1 MKYRNR
7 IVIAYLVIMVAAL
20 GVLWLLAG
28 RSSIGR
34 RDMVSYND
42 EIHRIGSDYL
52 AGKPVAQIESEYGCR
67 IVLTGEPETEIM
79 KTYAEYGLVMDFAP
93 DGDVIGKILWNDASK
108 WTESS
113 GRETRRTVLIFWG
126 IVFAAGLAFLLT
138 VDWFLLRPT
147 REMRGLAADIAKG
160 NLDVPLPIR
169 KHNPFGNLVEGFDL
183 MREELRASKEREAE
197 AEKAKKE
204 LVAELAHDIKTPVA
218 TIRATCE
225 VLEVKQQRRI
235 EQLSRNGGTDTE
247 SGAEAVTADNSA
259 ALADAKDVLTKTQ
272 SIAHKAD
279 MIETLVGSV
288 FEATLEELDHIVV
301 NPTEE
306 STTTI
311 EEYFRNL
318 RNYGNIILENPIP
331 SCLVYMDRLRMEQ
344 VIDNIVGNSHKYA
357 GTDIHV
363 RFDETSGGDRD
374 GTVASYVSI
383 RIRDD
388 GPGAPEDELPLLTS
402 KYYRGSTAKDKAGF
416 GMGLYLVQS
425 YMEKQ
430 GGGMEIYNDNGFV
443 VTLYLRKV

>member
-7 IVIAYLVIMVAAL
+7 IVIAYVLIMLAAL
-20 GVLWLLAG
+20 GVLWLLTG
-28 RSSIGR
+28 RNSVDK
-34 RDMVSYND
+34 RDMVAYND
-42 EIHRIGSDYL
+42 ELHRIGSDYL
-52 AGKPVAQIESEYGCR
+52 AGRPVAEIEAEYGCR
-67 IVLTGEPETEIM
+67 IVPASGAEAEIM

-93 DGDVIGKILWNDASK
+93 DGEVIGKILWNDVSD
-108 WTESS
+108 WMVSS
-113 GRETRRTVLIFWG
+113 LRETRRMTLIFWG
-126 IVFAAGLAFLLT
+126 IVFVVGLAFLLA

-147 REMRGLAADIAKG
+147 REMRGLAAEIAKG

-183 MREELRASKEREAE
+183 MREELRSSKEREAE

-235 EQLSRNGGTDTE
+235 DQLTD
-247 SGAEAVTADNSA
+247 EAAI
-259 ALADAKDVLTKTQ
+259 ADAQDVLTKTQ

-288 FEATLEELDHIVV
+288 FAATLEELDHIEV
-301 NPTEE
+301 NATEE
-306 STTTI
+306 NSTVI

-318 RNYGNIILENPIP
+318 WNYGNIILENPIP

-363 RFDETSGGDRD
+363 RFDETVGKDRE
-374 GTVASYVSI
+374 GVGASYVSI

-402 KYYRGSTAKDKAGF
+402 KYYRGSTAKNKAGF
-416 GMGLYLVQS
+416 GMGLYLVRS

>member
-7 IVIAYLVIMVAAL
+7 IVIVYLLIMLAAL
-20 GVLWLLAG
+20 GVLWLLTD
-28 RSSIGR
+28 RNTIGK
-34 RDMVSYND
+34 RDVVKYND
-42 EIHRIGSDYL
+42 ELHRIGREYL
-52 AGKPVAQIESEYGCR
+52 EGTPVAEIEEKYGCR
-67 IVLTGEPETEIM
+67 IVLAGGSEAEIM
-79 KTYAEYGLVMDFAP
+79 KTYAEYGLAMDFAP
-93 DGDVIGKILWNDASK
+93 EGEVIGKVLWNDISDWAENSK
-108 WTESS
+108 SS
-113 GRETRRTVLIFWG
+113 TLRTTLIFWG
-126 IVFAAGLAFLLT
+126 VVFVIGLAFLLM

-147 REMRGLAADIAKG
+147 REMRGLATEIAKG

-169 KHNPFGNLVEGFDL
+169 KYNPFGNLVEGFDL
-183 MREELRASKEREAE
+183 MREELRASKVREAE

-235 EQLSRNGGTDTE
+235 DQLSKDGGADPE
-247 SGAEAVTADNSA
+247 SRPETGRADNSA
-259 ALADAKDVLTKTQ
+259 AIADAQDVLTKTQ
-272 SIAHKAD
+272 TIAHKAD
-279 MIETLVGSV
+279 MIKTLIGSV
-288 FEATLEELDHIVV
+288 FAATLEELDRIEV
-301 NPTEE
+301 NPKEE
-306 STTTI
+306 STATI

-331 SCLVYMDRLRMEQ
+331 ACLVYMDRLRMEQ

-357 GTDIHV
+357 GTDIRV
-363 RFDETSGGDRD
+363 RFDETVGKDKEGA
-374 GTVASYVSI
+374 GASYVSI
-383 RIRDD
+383 QIRDS

>member
-1 MKYRNR
+1 MRYRNR
-7 IVIAYLVIMVAAL
+7 IVIAYVLIMLAAL
-20 GVLWLLAG
+20 GVLWLLTG
-28 RSSIGR
+28 RNSVGK
-34 RDMVSYND
+34 RDMVAYND
-42 EIHRIGSDYL
+42 ELHRIGSDYL
-52 AGKPVAQIESEYGCR
+52 AGRPVAEIEAEYGCR
-67 IVLTGEPETEIM
+67 IVPASGAEAEIM

-93 DGDVIGKILWNDASK
+93 DGEVIGKILWNDVSD
-108 WTESS
+108 WTVSS
-113 GRETRRTVLIFWG
+113 LRETRRMTLIFWG
-126 IVFAAGLAFLLT
+126 IVFVVGLAFLLA

-147 REMRGLAADIAKG
+147 REMRGLAAEIAKG

-183 MREELRASKEREAE
+183 MREELRSSKEREAE

-235 EQLSRNGGTDTE
+235 DQLTD
-247 SGAEAVTADNSA
+247 EAAI
-259 ALADAKDVLTKTQ
+259 ADAQDVLTKTQ

-288 FEATLEELDHIVV
+288 FAATLEELDHIEV
-301 NPTEE
+301 NATEE
-306 STTTI
+306 NSTVI

-363 RFDETSGGDRD
+363 RFDETVGKDRE
-374 GTVASYVSI
+374 GVGASYVSI

-402 KYYRGSTAKDKAGF
+402 KYYRGSTAKNKAGF
-416 GMGLYLVQS
+416 GMGLYLVRS

>member
-7 IVIAYLVIMVAAL
+7 ILIAYLLVMAAAL
-20 GVLWLLAG
+20 FVLWMLSGQKALKK
-28 RSSIGR
+28 
-34 RDMVSYND
+34 RDMVAYND
-42 EIHRIGSDYL
+42 ATHRICEDYL
-52 AGKPVAQIESEYGCR
+52 AGKSVAEIESAHGCQ
-67 IVLTGEPETEIM
+67 IVLAGESEAEVT
-79 KTYAEYGLVMDFAP
+79 KTYAEYGLVVDFAP
-93 DGDVIGKILWNDASK
+93 EGKVIGKILWSDVRE
-108 WTESS
+108 ESEKLQHS
-113 GRETRRTVLIFWG
+113 TRRTILIFWG
-126 IVFAAGLAFLLT
+126 VMFVLGFAFLLT

-147 REMRGLAADIAKG
+147 REMRGLATEIAKG

-183 MREELRASKEREAE
+183 MREELRASREREAE
-197 AEKAKKE
+197 ADKAKKE

-235 EQLSRNGGTDTE
+235 EQDPQ
-247 SGAEAVTADNSA
+247 D
-259 ALADAKDVLTKTQ
+259 ADAQDVLAKTQ
-272 SIAHKAD
+272 TIAHKAD

-288 FEATLEELDHIVV
+288 FAATLEELDRIEV
-301 NPTEE
+301 NPTEVG
-306 STTTI
+306 STSI

-344 VIDNIVGNSHKYA
+344 VIDNVVGNSHKYA

-363 RFDETSGGDRD
+363 RFDEATRKDRE
-374 GTVASYVSI
+374 GAGASYI
-383 RIRDD
+383 RIRIKDD
-388 GPGAPEDELPLLTS
+388 GPGAPEEEIPLLMS

-416 GMGLYLVQS
+416 GMGLYLVRS

-430 GGGMEIYNDNGFV
+430 GGGAEVYNDGGFV
-443 VTLYLRKV
+443 VSLYLRKV

>member
-1 MKYRNR
+1 MRYRNR
-7 IVIAYLVIMVAAL
+7 IVIAYVLIMLAAL
-20 GVLWLLAG
+20 GVLWLLTG
-28 RSSIGR
+28 RNSVGK
-34 RDMVSYND
+34 RDMVAYND
-42 EIHRIGSDYL
+42 ELHRIGSDYL
-52 AGKPVAQIESEYGCR
+52 AGRPVAEIEAEYGCR
-67 IVLTGEPETEIM
+67 IVPASGAEAEIM

-93 DGDVIGKILWNDASK
+93 DGEVIGKILWNDVSD
-108 WTESS
+108 WTVSS
-113 GRETRRTVLIFWG
+113 LRETRRMTLIFWG
-126 IVFAAGLAFLLT
+126 IVFVVGLVFLLA

-147 REMRGLAADIAKG
+147 REMRGLAAEIAKG

-183 MREELRASKEREAE
+183 MREELRSSKEREAE

-235 EQLSRNGGTDTE
+235 DQLTD
-247 SGAEAVTADNSA
+247 EAAI
-259 ALADAKDVLTKTQ
+259 ADAQDVLTKTQ

-288 FEATLEELDHIVV
+288 FAATLEELDHIEV
-301 NPTEE
+301 NATEE
-306 STTTI
+306 NSTVI

-363 RFDETSGGDRD
+363 RFDETVGKDRE
-374 GTVASYVSI
+374 GVGASYVSI

-402 KYYRGSTAKDKAGF
+402 KYYRGSTAKNKAGF
-416 GMGLYLVQS
+416 GMGLYLVRS

>member
-7 IVIAYLVIMVAAL
+7 IVIAYVLIMLAAL
-20 GVLWLLAG
+20 GVLWLLSG
-28 RSSIGR
+28 RNSVGK
-34 RDMVSYND
+34 RDMVAYND
-42 EIHRIGSDYL
+42 ELHRIGSDYL
-52 AGKPVAQIESEYGCR
+52 AGRPVAEIEAEYGCR
-67 IVLTGEPETEIM
+67 IVPASGAEAEIM

-93 DGDVIGKILWNDASK
+93 DGEVIGKILWNDVSD
-108 WTESS
+108 WMVSS
-113 GRETRRTVLIFWG
+113 LRETRRMTLIFWG
-126 IVFAAGLAFLLT
+126 IVFVVGLAFLLA

-147 REMRGLAADIAKG
+147 REMRGLAAEIAKG

-183 MREELRASKEREAE
+183 MREELRSSKEREAE

-235 EQLSRNGGTDTE
+235 DQLTD
-247 SGAEAVTADNSA
+247 EAAI
-259 ALADAKDVLTKTQ
+259 ADAQDVLTKTQ

-288 FEATLEELDHIVV
+288 FAATLEELDHIEV
-301 NPTEE
+301 NATEE
-306 STTTI
+306 NSTVI

-363 RFDETSGGDRD
+363 RFDETVGKDKEGA
-374 GTVASYVSI
+374 GASYVSI

-402 KYYRGSTAKDKAGF
+402 KYYRGSTAKNKAGF
-416 GMGLYLVQS
+416 GMGLYLVRS

>member
-7 IVIAYLVIMVAAL
+7 IVIAYVLIMLAAL
-20 GVLWLLAG
+20 GVLWLLTG
-28 RSSIGR
+28 RNSVGK
-34 RDMVSYND
+34 RDMVAYND
-42 EIHRIGSDYL
+42 ELHRIGSDYL
-52 AGKPVAQIESEYGCR
+52 AGRPVAEIEAEYGCR
-67 IVLTGEPETEIM
+67 IVPASGAEAEIM

-93 DGDVIGKILWNDASK
+93 DGEVIGKILWNDVSD
-108 WTESS
+108 WTVSS
-113 GRETRRTVLIFWG
+113 LRETRRMTLIFWG
-126 IVFAAGLAFLLT
+126 IVFVVGLAFLLA
-138 VDWFLLRPT
+138 VDCFLLRPT
-147 REMRGLAADIAKG
+147 REMRGLAAEIAKG

-183 MREELRASKEREAE
+183 MREELRSSKEREAE

-235 EQLSRNGGTDTE
+235 DQLTD
-247 SGAEAVTADNSA
+247 EAAI
-259 ALADAKDVLTKTQ
+259 ADAQDVLTKTQ

-288 FEATLEELDHIVV
+288 FAATLEELDHIEV
-301 NPTEE
+301 NATEE
-306 STTTI
+306 NSTVI

-363 RFDETSGGDRD
+363 RFDETVGKDRE
-374 GTVASYVSI
+374 GVGASYVSI

-402 KYYRGSTAKDKAGF
+402 KYYRGSTAKNKAGF
-416 GMGLYLVQS
+416 GMGLYLVRS

>member
-7 IVIAYLVIMVAAL
+7 IVIAYIVVMLAAL
-20 GVLWLLAG
+20 CVLWMLTG
-28 RSSIGR
+28 RNSIGR
-34 RDMVSYND
+34 RDMVAYND
-42 EIHRIGSDYL
+42 ELHRVYEEYR
-52 AGKPVAQIESEYGCR
+52 AGRTVTELEEKYGCR
-67 IVLTGEPETEIM
+67 IVLAGGSESEVM
-79 KTYAEYGLVMDFAP
+79 KAYAEYGLVMDFAP
-93 DGDVIGKILWNDASK
+93 DGEVIGKILWNDVDNWAV
-108 WTESS
+108 SS
-113 GRETRRTVLIFWG
+113 RRNARRTALVFWG
-126 IVFAAGLAFLLT
+126 IVFTAGVLFLLV

-147 REMRGLAADIAKG
+147 REMRGLAAEIAKG

-183 MREELRASKEREAE
+183 MREELRSSKEREAE

-235 EQLSRNGGTDTE
+235 DQLTDE
-247 SGAEAVTADNSA
+247 A
-259 ALADAKDVLTKTQ
+259 ALADAQDVLTKTQ
-272 SIAHKAD
+272 TIAHKAD

-288 FEATLEELDHIVV
+288 FAATLEELDHIEV

-306 STTTI
+306 NSAVI

-318 RNYGNIILENPIP
+318 RNYGNIILDNPIP
-331 SCLVYMDRLRMEQ
+331 SCLVYMDRIRMEQ
-344 VIDNIVGNSHKYA
+344 VIDNVVGNSHKYA

-363 RFDETSGGDRD
+363 RFDETVGKDRE
-374 GTVASYVSI
+374 GAGASYISVC
-383 RIRDD
+383 IRDS
-388 GPGAPEDELPLLTS
+388 GPGAPEEELPLLTS
-402 KYYRGSTAKDKAGF
+402 KYYRGSTAKNKAGF
-416 GMGLYLVQS
+416 GMGLYLVRS

-443 VTLYLRKV
+443 VNLYLRKV

>member
-7 IVIAYLVIMVAAL
+7 IWIVFVLVMLAAL
-20 GVLWLLAG
+20 AILVVLTEKKSG
-28 RSSIGR
+28 GK
-34 RDMVSYND
+34 RDMVAYND
-42 EIHRIGSDYL
+42 ELYRIYADYRE
-52 AGKPVAQIESEYGCR
+52 GRPVAELEEKYGCE
-67 IVLTGEPETEIM
+67 IVLASESDAQVV
-79 KTYAEYGLVMDFAP
+79 KAYAEYGLVMDFAP
-93 DGDVIGKILWNDASK
+93 DGEAIGKILWSDVK
-108 WTESS
+108 GRQEESQQQI
-113 GRETRRTVLIFWG
+113 RRTALIVWG
-126 IVFAAGLAFLLT
+126 VFLAAGLAFLLALEYY
-138 VDWFLLRPT
+138 LLRPM
-147 REMRGLAADIAKG
+147 REMRGVAGEIAKG

-169 KHNPFGNLVEGFDL
+169 KHNPFGNLAEGFDL

-197 AEKAKKE
+197 SEKAKKE

-235 EQLSRNGGTDTE
+235 EQAAAPE
-247 SGAEAVTADNSA
+247 SV
-259 ALADAKDVLTKTQ
+259 ADAQDVLAKTQ
-272 SIAHKAD
+272 TIAHKAD
-279 MIETLVGSV
+279 MIETLMGSV
-288 FEATLEELDHIVV
+288 FAATLEELDHIEV
-301 NPTEE
+301 NPAEE
-306 STTTI
+306 SSTVI

-344 VIDNIVGNSHKYA
+344 VIDNVVGNSHKYA

-363 RFDETSGGDRD
+363 RFDETTEKNGDGG
-374 GTVASYVSI
+374 SI
-383 RIRDD
+383 TYISVRIRDD
-388 GPGAPEDELPLLTS
+388 GPGAPEDEIPLLTS

-416 GMGLYLVQS
+416 GMGLYLVRS

>member
-1 MKYRNR
+1 MRYRNR
-7 IVIAYLVIMVAAL
+7 IVIAYVLIMLAAL
-20 GVLWLLAG
+20 GVLWLLTG
-28 RSSIGR
+28 RNSVGK
-34 RDMVSYND
+34 RDMVAYND
-42 EIHRIGSDYL
+42 ELHRIGSDYL
-52 AGKPVAQIESEYGCR
+52 AGRPVAEIEAEYGCR
-67 IVLTGEPETEIM
+67 IVPASGAEAEIM

-93 DGDVIGKILWNDASK
+93 DGEVIGKILWNDVSD
-108 WTESS
+108 WTVSS
-113 GRETRRTVLIFWG
+113 LRETRRMTLIFWG
-126 IVFAAGLAFLLT
+126 IVFVVGLAFLLA

-147 REMRGLAADIAKG
+147 REMRGLAAEIAKG

-183 MREELRASKEREAE
+183 MREELRSSKEREAE

-235 EQLSRNGGTDTE
+235 DQLTD
-247 SGAEAVTADNSA
+247 EAAI
-259 ALADAKDVLTKTQ
+259 ADAQDVLTKTQ

-288 FEATLEELDHIVV
+288 FAATLEELEHIEV
-301 NPTEE
+301 NATEE
-306 STTTI
+306 NSTVI

-363 RFDETSGGDRD
+363 RFDETVGKDRE
-374 GTVASYVSI
+374 GVGASYVSI

-388 GPGAPEDELPLLTS
+388 GPGAPEDELPLLNS
-402 KYYRGSTAKDKAGF
+402 KYYRGSTAKNKAGF
-416 GMGLYLVQS
+416 GMGLYLVRS

>member
-7 IVIAYLVIMVAAL
+7 IWIAFVLVMLAAL
-20 GVLWLLAG
+20 AVLWGLTKEKSG
-28 RSSIGR
+28 ER
-34 RDMVSYND
+34 RDMVAYND
-42 EIHRIGSDYL
+42 ELHRMYAEYREGRTAAEL
-52 AGKPVAQIESEYGCR
+52 EAKYGCE
-67 IVLTGEPETEIM
+67 IVLDGSSDAQVV
-79 KTYAEYGLVMDFAP
+79 KAYAEYGLVMDFAP
-93 DGDVIGKILWNDASK
+93 DGERIGKVVWNDVRDRQEELHRA
-108 WTESS
+108 
-113 GRETRRTVLIFWG
+113 TRRTALILWGVLF
-126 IVFAAGLAFLLT
+126 VAGLLFLLAL
-138 VDWFLLRPT
+138 DYYLLRPM
-147 REMRGLAADIAKG
+147 REMRGVAGEIAKG

-169 KHNPFGNLVEGFDL
+169 KHNPFGNLAESFDL

-197 AEKAKKE
+197 SEKAKKE

-235 EQLSRNGGTDTE
+235 EQATAPE
-247 SGAEAVTADNSA
+247 SVAEAQ
-259 ALADAKDVLTKTQ
+259 DVLTKTQ
-272 SIAHKAD
+272 TIAHKAD
-279 MIETLVGSV
+279 MIDTLIGSV
-288 FEATLEELDHIVV
+288 FAATLEELDHVEV

-306 STTTI
+306 NSTVI

-344 VIDNIVGNSHKYA
+344 VIDNVVGNSHKYA
-357 GTDIHV
+357 GTDIRV
-363 RFDETSGGDRD
+363 SFDETTGKDRD
-374 GTVASYVSI
+374 GGSLTYISV

-416 GMGLYLVQS
+416 GMGLYLVRS